1 MRFESVL
8 AAIFI
13 LGAAALAYD
22 PGQATPTAAAPH
34 GAASQPPLELTLR
47 EAENIAAQNN
57 PRVSAARYTA
67 AASAEVP
74 KEYRAN
80 FQPTA
85 FGSLTAAGASDG
97 SRIAAGALNSP
108 IIYDRFASGIGVSQ
122 LITDFGRTANLASS
136 AEAHAR
142 AQEENSNAT
151 RADVLLDV
159 DTAYFAVLRAQSV
172 LKVAEQTVE
181 ARQLVAEQIGVLAK
195 NSLKSDLDVSFAN
208 VNLSEAKLLLAN
220 AQNELKAAEAR
231 LATALGYPNQRY
243 FKLADE
249 PMPPAPPDTVESL
262 ISEAIRNRPELA
274 SLRYEQES
282 AAKFVK
288 AEHALWYPTVSMVA
302 NIGLVP
308 MGVAALQNQ
317 YGAVGANINFPIF
330 NGGLFKARH
339 SEAELREHSAEERV
353 KDLQNRVVRDVQVAY
368 LNAMNGY
375 ERLGLTNQLLN
386 QAKMAL
392 DLAQSR
398 YNLGLS
404 SIVELSQAQLNL
416 TSAQIAQASARYDYH
431 AQWSALEYQIG
442 ALR

>member
-1 MRFESVL
+1 MRFVFL
-8 AAIFI
+8 AGLI
-13 LGAAALAYD
+13 LGSAALAYD

-34 GAASQPPLELTLR
+34 GAAPQPPLELTLQQ
-47 EAENIAAQNN
+47 AEKIALQNN
-57 PRVSAARYTA
+57 PRLSAAQYAA

-74 KEYRAN
+74 KQYRAN

-97 SRIAAGALNSP
+97 TRIAAGALNNP
-108 IIYDRFASGIGVSQ
+108 IIYNRFASGIGVSQ
-122 LITDFGRTANLASS
+122 LITDFGRTSNLASS

-142 AQEENSNAT
+142 AQQQNSNAT

-159 DTAYFAVLRAQSV
+159 DTAYFGVLRAQSV
-172 LKVAEQTVE
+172 LKVAEETVA
-181 ARQLVAEQIGVLAK
+181 ARQLVAEQIAVLAK
-195 NSLKSDLDVSFAN
+195 NSLKSNLDVSFAN
-208 VNLSEAKLLLAN
+208 VNLSEAKLLLAS

-249 PMPPAPPDTVESL
+249 PMPPAPPDSFDAL
-262 ISEAIRNRPELA
+262 IAEAIRNRPELA

-282 AAKFVK
+282 AASLAK
-288 AEHALWYPTVSMVA
+288 AERALWYPTVSMIA

-308 MGVAALQNQ
+308 MGVSALQNQ
-317 YGAVGANINFPIF
+317 YGAVGANINIPIF
-330 NGGLFKARH
+330 NGGLFKARR
-339 SEAELREHSAEERV
+339 SEAELRERSAEERV
-353 KDLQNRVVRDVQVAY
+353 KDLQNRVVRDVQLAY
-368 LNAMNGY
+368 LNALNGY
-375 ERLGLTNQLLN
+375 ERLGLTNQLLD
-386 QAKMAL
+386 QARMAL

-398 YNLGLS
+398 YDLGLS

-416 TSAQIAQASARYDYH
+416 TSAQIAQASARYDYQ